1 MFKFEDSRMVNEGC
15 TYIIKSAWRAKGP
28 MDDKL
33 DNLKQGLAKCK
44 QQLLIWST
52 KIGGKAK
59 LAAVNRK
66 LKWVEKV
73 EGSKDPAM
81 ARKIKEIQQEVDE
94 CLEQEDICWKQR
106 VKAHWFQSG
115 NRNTKFFYM
124 CANQRR
130 KTNNICKV
138 QDEGDQ
144 IFTNL
149 DDISRVFTDFYHH
162 LIFKTSN
169 SLDMDACV
177 DVVEARVTN
186 EMNAQLSLEFT
197 VEGVSFHYHRCC
209 H

>member
-1 MFKFEDSRMVNEGC
+1 MASRNSDHCLVILVKFGGVCSDSCKRNLMFKFEDSRMVNEGC

-66 LKWVEKV
+66 LKWVGKV
-73 EGSKDPAM
+73 QGSKDPAM

-106 VKAHWFQSG
+106 VKAH
-115 NRNTKFFYM
+115 
-124 CANQRR
+124 
-130 KTNNICKV
+130 
-138 QDEGDQ
+138 
-144 IFTNL
+144 
-149 DDISRVFTDFYHH
+149 
-162 LIFKTSN
+162 
-169 SLDMDACV
+169 
-177 DVVEARVTN
+177 
-186 EMNAQLSLEFT
+186 
-197 VEGVSFHYHRCC
+197 
-209 H
+209 

>member
-1 MFKFEDSRMVNEGC
+1 
-15 TYIIKSAWRAKGP
+15 
-28 MDDKL
+28 
-33 DNLKQGLAKCK
+33 
-44 QQLLIWST
+44 
-52 KIGGKAK
+52 
-59 LAAVNRK
+59 
-66 LKWVEKV
+66 
-73 EGSKDPAM
+73 
-81 ARKIKEIQQEVDE
+81 
-94 CLEQEDICWKQR
+94 
-106 VKAHWFQSG
+106 
-115 NRNTKFFYM
+115 M

-197 VEGVSFHYHRCC
+197 AEGVSLHYHRCC